1 MDGYRLLV
9 EREGR
14 RVRLITRNGYD
25 WTDRFPWVVEAAL
38 KNKQQRFVI
47 DGEAVVLAIS
57 DFNALH
63 SRKHNEEVQLY
74 AFDILVLGGDDLRK
88 LPLHLRK
95 TNFHSSWRVAPMAS
109 QLRRS
114 NEARSVRTCFVTH
127 T

>member
-1 MDGYRLLV
+1 M
-9 EREGR
+9 
-14 RVRLITRNGYD
+14 
-25 WTDRFPWVVEAAL
+25 
-38 KNKQQRFVI
+38 
-47 DGEAVVLAIS
+47 LAIS

-114 NEARSVRTCFVTH
+114 NEARSLRLFRHACPIGLEGMVCKHRDSPYRAGRQPHWIKVKNRKH
-127 T
+127 PSLDRAKDGNW